1 MGLTYSVPTLSLPPY
16 SGDNMST
23 YYNETLHDKTGSF
36 LYEAIKGCDKL
47 SEGACDDIRKLFA
60 DELEL
65 VQFIKANVDV
75 TNQEAW
81 ELTDQVFPEP
91 CVEAIKFIN
100 YEGEEQI
107 NAQAFM

>member
-1 MGLTYSVPTLSLPPY
+1 
-16 SGDNMST
+16 MSA

-36 LYEAIKGCDKL
+36 LYEAIKACGKL
-47 SEGACDDIRKLFA
+47 SEGACDDIRKLFK

-91 CVEAIKFIN
+91 CDTDIKWIDVQ
-100 YEGEEQI
+100 GLPRL
-107 NAQAFM
+107 NARALM